1 MRYLVTGAAG
11 FIGFHLTRRLLA
23 DRHAVV
29 GYDGMT
35 PYYDVGLKQARLNAL
50 TAMPGFVSVTGMLE
64 DAATLARAADRA
76 QPDVIVHLAAQAGVR
91 YSLDNPRA
99 YIESNLVG
107 SWNLLELARETKPR
121 HLVIA
126 STSSVYGANQKV
138 PFSENDRADE
148 PLSLYAA
155 TKKGMEAMA
164 HSTAHL
170 SRIPTTMLRFFTVYG
185 PWGRPDMALFKF
197 VEAIGGDQPIDV
209 YGFGKPLRDFTYVS
223 DLVEAMIR
231 LTAIV
236 PDEANR
242 VRRLGVE
249 DSLSP
254 QAPYRTVN
262 IAGGHPVA
270 LDELIATVEAAVG
283 RTAKR
288 RVLPMQPGDVPVTH
302 ASPALLEA
310 LTGYRP
316 ATPLAEGVNAFV
328 AWYRD
333 YKRTGG

>member
-1 MRYLVTGAAG
+1 
-11 FIGFHLTRRLLA
+11 
-23 DRHAVV
+23 
-29 GYDGMT
+29 
-35 PYYDVGLKQARLNAL
+35 
-50 TAMPGFVSVTGMLE
+50 
-64 DAATLARAADRA
+64 
-76 QPDVIVHLAAQAGVR
+76 
-91 YSLDNPRA
+91 
-99 YIESNLVG
+99 
-107 SWNLLELARETKPR
+107 
-121 HLVIA
+121 
-126 STSSVYGANQKV
+126 
-138 PFSENDRADE
+138 
-148 PLSLYAA
+148 
-155 TKKGMEAMA
+155 
-164 HSTAHL
+164 
-170 SRIPTTMLRFFTVYG
+170 
-185 PWGRPDMALFKF
+185 
-197 VEAIGGDQPIDV
+197 VEAIGADQPIDV

-231 LTAIV
+231 LTAIA
-236 PDEANR
+236 PNEANR
-242 VRRLGVE
+242 VRQSGVE

-316 ATPLAEGVNAFV
+316 STPLAEGVNAFV